1 MLPLVRHGKIF
12 IKMYVWYLWSRHIIT
27 ILELFA
33 QMMRV
38 IIFLHFRFVECKT
51 QWTPSKRFTWK
62 CCRHLTPDNEI
73 TSWSGGVPP
82 IQTKNWYWE
91 IPLLSFIAPPLRFHQ
106 IQEHIKNTYLL
117 KKLLSRV
124 TDNCMNNSHRLV
136 RKHAW
141 IADII
146 CLKMQSFRE
155 NLQSAFK
162 CVLIIRSHY

>member
-1 MLPLVRHGKIF
+1 
-12 IKMYVWYLWSRHIIT
+12 
-27 ILELFA
+27 
-33 QMMRV
+33 MRV

-73 TSWSGGVPP
+73 TSWSGGMRP
-82 IQTKNWYWE
+82 IKTKNWYWE
-91 IPLLSFIAPPLRFHQ
+91 IPLLSFIAPPLRFRQ

-124 TDNCMNNSHRLV
+124 TDNCMNNSHCLV